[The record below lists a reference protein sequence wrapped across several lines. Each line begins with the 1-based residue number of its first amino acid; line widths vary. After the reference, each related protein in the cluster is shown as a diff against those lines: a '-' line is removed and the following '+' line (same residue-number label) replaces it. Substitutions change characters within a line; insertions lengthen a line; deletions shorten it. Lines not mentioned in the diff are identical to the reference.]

1 MNRSMMS
8 RLTAAAVSVAL
19 LAAGLAGCG
28 GSGDAETA
36 EGEMIISVNNS
47 EPQSPLVPS
56 NTNEMGG
63 GKVIRYLFEGL
74 VSFDADGNQQLEVAK
89 SITPNEDATQYT
101 IELNE
106 GWTFT
111 NGEKVT
117 ASSFADA
124 WSFAANVHNAQKQ
137 GSRMSVI
144 QGYDELQDP
153 SVAEDAKLSGLEV
166 KDDYT
171 LVVTLNQPDS
181 VFPVQL
187 AHQAFFPLPSAA
199 YEDIDAFGHNP
210 IGNGPYMLESWEPN
224 KNIIVVPN
232 PDYKGNR
239 KVSNDGIEY
248 RVYTDPEA
256 AYADLSSGNLD
267 VMDSVPASAL
277 ETFQTDESIVAYS
290 QSGSSYQG
298 FIIPERLE
306 HFGQDEEGQLRRQ
319 AISITSPLVPE
330 YTDDLPGVENL
341 EHNAEKAKE
350 LWDKADAISPW
361 SGEFKIAYNADGGH
375 KDWVDAVCN
384 QLKNTLGIEASGD
397 PYPTFSDIR
406 ERVTDRTITSGP
418 YHHVGVPFRLAA
430 RLPVRRGLP
439 DPAVCLRVRGRS
451 RFQRRRLQERGV
463 RCGAGGRAV
472 ADR

>member
-210 IGNGPYMLESWEPN
+210 IGNGPYMLE
-224 KNIIVVPN
+224 
-232 PDYKGNR
+232 
-239 KVSNDGIEY
+239 
-248 RVYTDPEA
+248 
-256 AYADLSSGNLD
+256 
-267 VMDSVPASAL
+267 
-277 ETFQTDESIVAYS
+277 
-290 QSGSSYQG
+290 
-298 FIIPERLE
+298 
-306 HFGQDEEGQLRRQ
+306 
-319 AISITSPLVPE
+319 
-330 YTDDLPGVENL
+330 
-341 EHNAEKAKE
+341 
-350 LWDKADAISPW
+350 
-361 SGEFKIAYNADGGH
+361 
-375 KDWVDAVCN
+375 
-384 QLKNTLGIEASGD
+384 
-397 PYPTFSDIR
+397 
-406 ERVTDRTITSGP
+406 
-418 YHHVGVPFRLAA
+418 
-430 RLPVRRGLP
+430 
-439 DPAVCLRVRGRS
+439 
-451 RFQRRRLQERGV
+451 
-463 RCGAGGRAV
+463 
-472 ADR
+472 

>member
-319 AISITSPLVPE
+319 AISMAIDRDQIVSTAPKPRPRTSPRRWCRNTPTTCRVWRTSNTPRRWCRN
-330 YTDDLPGVENL
+330 TPTTCRVWRTSNTMPRRPRNCGTRPTR
-341 EHNAEKAKE
+341 
-350 LWDKADAISPW
+350 SPRGAAN
-361 SGEFKIAYNADGGH
+361 SRSPTTPTAATKTG
-375 KDWVDAVCN
+375 
-384 QLKNTLGIEASGD
+384 SM
-397 PYPTFSDIR
+397 PYA
-406 ERVTDRTITSGP
+406 TS
-418 YHHVGVPFRLAA
+418 
-430 RLPVRRGLP
+430 
-439 DPAVCLRVRGRS
+439 
-451 RFQRRRLQERGV
+451 
-463 RCGAGGRAV
+463 
-472 ADR
+472 